1 MRNIPINQNKGYA
14 TAGAST
20 IKRALKGF
28 RAMSGSTR
36 EDIDLN
42 NYTLRQRGR
51 LMYMGAPIATSA
63 VKTSRTNT
71 IGLGLQLNPRP
82 DMDFL
87 GLDADRAAEWV
98 KKVKREFS
106 LWADKKDTCDA
117 TGINNFYELQQLLLI
132 SWLMSGDVFTLVQ
145 ARDPLPGKPYTL
157 RLRAVEA
164 DRIATPAET
173 GAAIFTN
180 ITTGRNPK
188 NNNIIYDGVEIDNQ
202 GMAVAYWIRNT
213 HPGENSIEQTTF
225 TRVEARG
232 KDTGLPNIIQ
242 IMNAERPDQYRGVT
256 FLAPVIEELLQIN
269 RYTEAE
275 ITAAIIESFLTA
287 FVTTTGDGSEMP
299 FNEVGAGYGE
309 AEASYDP
316 NEYEMGP
323 GTINVMNPGE
333 SVTFSDPKRPGSGFT
348 GFVDAISTQI
358 GAGLEMPKE
367 ILLKAFTSSYSASRG
382 ALLEAWKSFNM
393 YRTWFVNDFC
403 NPVYELWLNEAV
415 AIGRVDAP
423 GYFSD
428 PAVRAAWLKCEWI
441 GPSQGMLDPTKEIQ
455 AEQMA
460 CENGFSTHA
469 DSALRL
475 NGSDYDSNIEQ
486 LAREADKVREYM
498 GGAPAFGETES
509 GSGTPAEESPEDPE
523 QETEE
528 TDAKEM
534 INILKDIR
542 RNQIIYA
549 PDR

>member
-1 MRNIPINQNKGYA
+1 
-14 TAGAST
+14 
-20 IKRALKGF
+20 
-28 RAMSGSTR
+28 
-36 EDIDLN
+36 
-42 NYTLRQRGR
+42 
-51 LMYMGAPIATSA
+51 
-63 VKTSRTNT
+63 
-71 IGLGLQLNPRP
+71 
-82 DMDFL
+82 
-87 GLDADRAAEWV
+87 
-98 KKVKREFS
+98 
-106 LWADKKDTCDA
+106 
-117 TGINNFYELQQLLLI
+117 
-132 SWLMSGDVFTLVQ
+132 
-145 ARDPLPGKPYTL
+145 
-157 RLRAVEA
+157 
-164 DRIATPAET
+164 
-173 GAAIFTN
+173 
-180 ITTGRNPK
+180 
-188 NNNIIYDGVEIDNQ
+188 
-202 GMAVAYWIRNT
+202 MAVAYWIRNT
-213 HPGENSIEQTTF
+213 HPGENSMEQTTF

-287 FVTTTGDGSEMP
+287 FVTTNGDGSEMP

-333 SVTFSDPKRPGSGFT
+333 SVTFSDPKRPGSGFA

-498 GGAPAFGETES
+498 GSAPASGETES
-509 GSGTPAEESPEDPE
+509 GSGTPEEESPEDDPE

>member
-1 MRNIPINQNKGYA
+1 MTKTIPINGNKGYA

-20 IKRALKGF
+20 TKRALKGF
-28 RAMSGSTR
+28 RAMSGSPR

-63 VKTSRTNT
+63 IKTSRTNVV
-71 IGLGLQLNPRP
+71 GLGLRLNPRP

-87 GLDADRAAEWV
+87 GLSADEAAEWV
-98 KKVKREFS
+98 KTVKREFS
-106 LWADKKDTCDA
+106 LWADNKDACDA
-117 TGINNFYELQQLLLI
+117 TGINNFYEIQQLLMS
-132 SWLMSGDVFTLVQ
+132 SWLMSGDVFALVQ
-145 ARDPLPGKPYTL
+145 SRAPTPARPYAL

-164 DRIATPAET
+164 DRVTTPTEAGT
-173 GAAIFTN
+173 ALFTN
-180 ITTGRNPK
+180 ITTGKNPK
-188 NNNIIYDGVEIDNQ
+188 NGNTIYDGVEVDKS

-213 HPGENSIEQTTF
+213 HPFEATTEQTTF

-232 KDTGLPNIIQ
+232 SSTGLPNIIQ

-256 FLAPVIEELLQIN
+256 FIAPVIEKLLQIN

-275 ITAAIIESFLTA
+275 ITAAIIESFLTG
-287 FVTTTGDGSEMP
+287 FVTTTGDASETP
-299 FNEVGAGYGE
+299 FNEVGAGYPE
-309 AEASYDP
+309 QEASYDP
-316 NEYEMGP
+316 NEYELGP
-323 GTINVMNPGE
+323 GTMNVMNPGE
-333 SVTFSDPKRPGSGFT
+333 DIKFSDPKRPGSGFT
-348 GFVDAISTQI
+348 GFVDAVATQI

-367 ILLKAFTSSYSASRG
+367 ILMKAFTASYSASRG

-403 NPVYELWLNEAV
+403 SPVYELWLNEAV
-415 AIGRVDAP
+415 ATGRVSAP

-428 PAVRAAWLKCEWI
+428 PAVRTAWLKCEWI

-486 LAREADKVREYM
+486 LARERDKVAEYM
-498 GGAPAFGETES
+498 GEPENTEKTEQTEENTETEQS
-509 GSGTPAEESPEDPE
+509 DNGSGVS
-523 QETEE
+523 
-528 TDAKEM
+528 EM
-534 INILKDIR
+534 TQLLKDIK
-542 RNQIIYA
+542 RNQMIYA